1 MAWHGIQLFVDDRLD
16 DRLDDRS
23 GGGKENDDVQD
34 GVCGSKDKCQ
44 VGHAKGNREKT
55 RKPKPKSKEKIIKK
69 NKKKPPRRV
78 KATA

>member
-16 DRLDDRS
+16 DRR
-23 GGGKENDDVQD
+23 GGAKENDDVQD
-34 GVCGSKDKCQ
+34 GVCGSKNKCQ

-69 NKKKPPRRV
+69 NKKNPPRRV